1 MVKTDLGFFFIN
13 RFWMS
18 NEDDDKIVRSQR
30 LIMMKLE
37 TLEDKELQDLDEK
50 SSI

>member
-1 MVKTDLGFFFIN
+1 
-13 RFWMS
+13 MS
-18 NEDDDKIVRSQR
+18 NEDDGKIVRSR
-30 LIMMKLE
+30 RFIMMKLE